1 MMPELR
7 LTLLGKPQIH
17 SGGEPVD
24 TQLSAKAVALLAYLA
39 VTRQSHSRQALAGLF
54 WGELPESTAR
64 ANLRLTLSR
73 LRKTIGDVLTLGGQS
88 LAFDFTQPHWVDLLA
103 FETATSNPTQVDLA
117 HLHAAVDLYRRPFL
131 DDFVLND
138 APEFENWVLM
148 ERERLHERARRTLL
162 YLADQA
168 EQMNDLTASSQSIRR
183 LLALEPWNEE
193 AHHRL
198 IWLLAHS
205 GQRSAALQQYE
216 RCRQILA
223 EELGVEP
230 SSETV
235 ALYEAIRRDEHE
247 KAPTHRPGLPGLWP
261 APVAQAAQPLAPPS
275 NLDLES
281 LPEPAPAPFVAR
293 EGVLAQLGEHL
304 HAMLAGNGRI
314 LFVTGEAGEGKT
326 ALLQALARRAEE
338 AISNLVVA
346 GGACHAY
353 TGVGDPFLP
362 FRQVLELLAGDI
374 EPQLYAGDLRRAQA
388 HRLRQ
393 TMPATAQALVTS
405 ASDLLNTF
413 VSAPNL
419 LTRLHTALR
428 LTEAST
434 PHSPPWLAQL
444 ERLVAAWRETR
455 VDPTVQQSSLFE
467 QYTRVLQALAQQAP
481 LLILLDDLQWADQGS
496 INLLFHLGR
505 RLRGQRIL
513 IVGAYRPTEVALGR
527 QVGGVAARH
536 PLEPVLHELQ
546 REYGEVFLDL
556 SQRQDRAFVDALLD
570 SEPNKLDESFRVTLF
585 RQTGGHALFTVELL
599 RGLQERGDLAL
610 DEDGAWVAQ
619 PSLDWEAM
627 PARIDAVIAE
637 RTSRLDEPLREL
649 LRVAS
654 VEGETFTG
662 EVAARVLGM
671 DARET
676 VRRLS
681 SILAREHRLVR
692 ATGVQQGETGRRS
705 QYRFSHFLIQR
716 HLYHTLDEAE
726 RAYLH
731 EGVGAALEAIHKGRT
746 QEVAVQLAHHFQ
758 AAGLLEKSVRY
769 LKQAGD
775 QAQRLSANLEAVE
788 HYRRALDIL
797 LRLPDSKERQQQELS
812 LQIALSIPLQLTQGF
827 PSEEA
832 RLAFERALAL
842 GHTLGHPPE
851 FFPLLG
857 RLAHLQVTRAELRMA
872 QATADELMR
881 LAYDREEDDILL
893 EAYTMLGICAFFQ
906 GNFVTAQTNLSQA
919 LALYEF
925 EKHHELTYVYG
936 VDPGVHV
943 GLYLM
948 HNHLILGDRGRA
960 LAQLAETLAL
970 AERTQHPHTIAFALG
985 FATMLDVVLADV
997 ETCLQRSV
1005 ATMAIC
1011 EQHGFPM
1018 FHTLAK
1024 GLHGWALAQTGQ
1036 VEQGLIEFYESKNA
1050 AMQIQAQVAMP
1061 FMMTRLAEA
1070 HWLNDEV
1077 DTAANIID
1085 QALALVEQTGE
1096 RFTEAE
1102 IRYIKGALRLAQ
1114 GGEWAEAATYFQRAL
1129 AIARQQQAKTLELRI
1144 AHQVYELAQRHA
1156 PATDQRAAH
1165 ANLAAIVGWFDE
1177 GMDGPDLQAA
1187 RASLKQ
1193 STIYHVLPS
1202 SHADVRTEKVD

>member
-7 LTLLGKPQIH
+7 LTLFGKPEIRY
-17 SGGEPVD
+17 GGEPVD
-24 TQLSAKAVALLAYLA
+24 AQLSAKAVALLAYLA

-73 LRKTIGDVLTLGGQS
+73 LRKAVEDGLTLDGQS
-88 LAFDFTQPHWVDLLA
+88 LAFDFARPHWVDVLA
-103 FETATSNPTQVDLA
+103 FEAGANDPAPMDPKQLQ
-117 HLHAAVDLYRRPFL
+117 AAVDLYRRPFL
-131 DDFVLND
+131 DDFALND
-138 APEFENWVLM
+138 APEFETWVLV
-148 ERERLHERARRTLL
+148 ERERLHHLARRAFLA
-162 YLADQA
+162 LADRA
-168 EQMNDLTASSQSIRR
+168 EQTHDLAASCESIRR

-247 KAPTHRPGLPGLWP
+247 KAPTHRPALARPQA
-261 APVAQAAQPLAPPS
+261 APVARVAQPLAPPS
-275 NLDLES
+275 SLIEN

-293 EGVLAQLGEHL
+293 ESELAQLDEHL
-304 HAMLAGNGRI
+304 RMMLAGNGRI

-326 ALLQALARRAEE
+326 ALLQAFARRAE
-338 AISNLVVA
+338 AAFSDLVVA
-346 GGACHAY
+346 GGACNAY
-353 TGVGDPFLP
+353 TGMGDPFLP

-374 EPQLYAGDLRRAQA
+374 EPQLHAGDLRHEQA
-388 HRLRQ
+388 RRLWR
-393 TMPATAQALVTS
+393 TMPITAQALVTT
-405 ASDLLNTF
+405 APDLLSTF
-413 VSAPNL
+413 ISAPSL
-419 LTRLHTALR
+419 LARLHTSIQM
-428 LTEAST
+428 TEDDEAKSFCIRD
-434 PHSPPWLAQL
+434 PWLAHL
-444 ERLVAAWRETR
+444 ERMAAAWRETR

-467 QYTRVLQALAQQAP
+467 QYTRLLHAIAQQAP
-481 LLILLDDLQWADQGS
+481 VLILLDDLQWADQGS
-496 INLLFHLGR
+496 ISLLFHLGR

-527 QVGGVAARH
+527 QAEGREARH
-536 PLEPVLHELQ
+536 PLEAVIHELQ
-546 REYGEVFLDL
+546 REHGEIFLNL
-556 SQRQDRAFVDALLD
+556 GQRQERAFVDALLD
-570 SEPNKLDESFRVTLF
+570 SEPNKLDESFRATLF
-585 RQTGGHALFTVELL
+585 RQTGGQALFTVELL
-599 RGLQERGDLAL
+599 RGMQERGDLAL
-610 DEDGAWVAQ
+610 DGDGAWVAQ
-619 PSLDWEAM
+619 PSLDWETM

-637 RTSRLDEPLREL
+637 RTGRLDEPLREL

-662 EVAARVLGM
+662 EVAAHVLGM
-671 DARET
+671 DEREA

-692 ATGVQQGETGRRS
+692 ATGVQQSEMGRRS
-705 QYRFSHFLIQR
+705 RYRFSHFLIQR
-716 HLYHTLDEAE
+716 HLYHSLDEAE

-731 EGVGAALEAIHKGRT
+731 EGVGAALEQIHQGRT

-758 AAGLLEKSVRY
+758 EAGLLEKSVRY

-775 QAQRLSANLEAVE
+775 HAQRLSANLEAVE
-788 HYRRALDIL
+788 HYRRALAL
-797 LRLPDSKERQQQELS
+797 LARLPDSRARQQQELT

-832 RLAFERALAL
+832 RITFERALAL
-842 GHTLGHPPE
+842 GRTLGHPPE
-851 FFPLLG
+851 FFSLLG
-857 RLAHLQVTRAELRMA
+857 RLAHLQVTRAEHRVA
-872 QATADELMR
+872 QTTADELMR
-881 LAYDREEDDILL
+881 LAYHREEDDILL

-906 GNFVTAQTNLSQA
+906 GNFVTAQTNLRQA
-919 LALYEF
+919 LTLYDF

-948 HNHLILGDRGRA
+948 HNQLVLGDRERA
-960 LAQLAETLAL
+960 LAQLTETLAL

-997 ETCLQRSV
+997 DTCLQRSV

-1018 FHTLAK
+1018 FYALGK
-1024 GLHGWALAQTGQ
+1024 GLHGWALAQTGKA
-1036 VEQGLIEFYESKNA
+1036 EQGLAEFYAAKNA
-1050 AMQIQAQVAMP
+1050 ALEIQAQVIMP
-1061 FMMTRLAEA
+1061 FMLTRMAEA
-1070 HWLNDEV
+1070 HWRNGEV
-1077 DTAANIID
+1077 DVAANIID

-1102 IRYIKGALRLAQ
+1102 IHCIKGALRLAQ
-1114 GGEWAEAATYFQRAL
+1114 GGGWAEAVPHFHHAL
-1129 AIARQQQAKTLELRI
+1129 ATARQQQAKTMELRI
-1144 AHQVYELAQRHA
+1144 ACYTYELAQRHA
-1156 PATDQRAAH
+1156 PQQEQRDAH
-1165 ANLAAIVGWFDE
+1165 ASLAAVVSWFDE
-1177 GMDGPDLQAA
+1177 GMDGPDLLAA
-1187 RASLKQ
+1187 RAALSQ
-1193 STIYHVLPS
+1193 T
-1202 SHADVRTEKVD
+1202 